1 LPYTA
6 SLSLA
11 SLSLSFSFKLF
22 FQLKDFEGRQSVAR
36 FMTTFSC
43 WTYQRAILNFTP
55 GPQGCISPLGVN
67 LAPRGEICPLGV
79 KFTPSFTPRGEHYL
93 LFKRMEGRTENFTPR
108 GQIHPWVT
116 NSPLGSKFAPRG
128 EVKNG
133 PQNRRNL
140 GTRML
145 LLLLLH
151 CRMGLKRK

>member
-55 GPQGCISPLGVN
+55 GPQGCISPLGAPPGVN
-67 LAPRGEICPLGV
+67 TIYCLKEWRGEQRISPPGDKFTPGWQIHPWGQSLPLGV
-79 KFTPSFTPRGEHYL
+79 KL
-93 LFKRMEGRTENFTPR
+93 
-108 GQIHPWVT
+108 
-116 NSPLGSKFAPRG
+116 
-128 EVKNG
+128 
-133 PQNRRNL
+133 
-140 GTRML
+140 
-145 LLLLLH
+145 
-151 CRMGLKRK
+151 RMGLRTVEILELECCYCYYYIAGWAWKESRRRKTLQRFHWRPTKAR